1 VVAIAGAS
9 VATLCL
15 LYLGARETPV
25 FAVRT
30 IDIQVTGSPNVRQAV
45 RNATQWVNG
54 KSLVALD
61 GGALISDLESLPA
74 VRSATYDRAF
84 PNTLRI
90 FVEPERPLAIV
101 HLGSDRWVVS
111 DRGRVIRRARP
122 ESIPGLPQFR
132 LVGHPAVP
140 PGSFLSDPRG
150 RVVLN
155 ALALIPN
162 GFPARVYA
170 ARLESGELTLLLRAR
185 WGRPELRLGPPV
197 DVARKLAAAAVV
209 IRALS
214 GDERGSVGYVDA
226 SLPERV
232 VVGPTLNPQVEG

>member
-1 VVAIAGAS
+1 MAAIAGAS

-25 FAVRT
+25 FAVRK
-30 IDIQVTGSPNVRQAV
+30 IDIQIAGSPDVRQVV
-45 RNATQWVNG
+45 RNATQWVEG

-61 GGALISDLESLPA
+61 GGALISDLEALPA

-84 PNTLRI
+84 PSTLRI
-90 FVEPERPLAIV
+90 FVQPERPLAIV
-101 HLGSDRWVVS
+101 HLGGDRWVVS

-122 ESIPGLPQFR
+122 ESILGLPQFR
-132 LVGHPAVP
+132 LPGHPEVQ

-155 ALALIPN
+155 ALALVPK
-162 GFPARVYA
+162 GFPARIYV
-170 ARLESGELTLLLRAR
+170 ARLESGELTLLLRAG

-197 DVARKLAAAAVV
+197 DVASKLAAAAIV
-209 IRALS
+209 IRSLS
-214 GDERGSVGYVDA
+214 GDERGSIGYVDA
-226 SLPERV
+226 SLPEQV
-232 VVGPTLNPQVEG
+232 VVGQTLNHQVEG